1 VTMNENSDRMRGELD
16 TVYRQLEQTASR
28 LILVNQAGELTA
40 RSHDVAEIARELLA
54 SILDSVF
61 AERGLTLLYSPDG
74 TTFEVISSQGVSAE
88 ELEAFK
94 GSEAESTALWIA
106 SLREAPVT
114 RTAVEEAEEW
124 EGGLP
129 HPTFA
134 VYVPLIIMEE
144 LIGAIAVGDKTTGEA
159 YDPAELSF
167 LANLGH
173 HAAVALSHAR
183 LHTQLEKR
191 LRDLDT
197 LLKISH
203 EITST
208 LDLDRILKTVVTM
221 ASALAALRVCAIG
234 IQRRGSL
241 GLDATGGEKP
251 DRQERET
258 LERLLQFVA
267 LAGTEVS
274 ATRRDLPEGESG
286 SLLKQYF
293 EETGAHSF
301 WGIPLKDEQGVLGAY
316 CQTQMAGLPATEELE
331 LLRIMANQA
340 TVAIRNAELYN
351 QVPFIGFLEPLLEKR
366 RRLWAAGRKRI
377 RSITLGIAVLLV
389 LLLVI
394 PAPYR
399 TSGVAA
405 VFPGQRL
412 ELRSPISGVVEEVYA
427 AEGSV
432 VGPDSP
438 VGRVRSLDLELEY
451 RDVQSALER
460 ARREEAA
467 ANARGDQ
474 SAAHLAG
481 INRAALAEQATL
493 LERQLA
499 AARIASPFPAV
510 VLTPHL
516 EERRGDYLASGDV
529 FCEVGT
535 LNDLRVEIALP
546 EKDWYAVKLGQR
558 VRMKFYAYAERTFE
572 GRVDILAPAALNTQQ
587 GERVLIVTA
596 RIAAPEGVRP
606 GMTGVARVYLG
617 SHSLLWHI
625 WRPFSRFFGLRWWG

>member
-1 VTMNENSDRMRGELD
+1 
-16 TVYRQLEQTASR
+16 
-28 LILVNQAGELTA
+28 
-40 RSHDVAEIARELLA
+40 
-54 SILDSVF
+54 
-61 AERGLTLLYSPDG
+61 
-74 TTFEVISSQGVSAE
+74 
-88 ELEAFK
+88 
-94 GSEAESTALWIA
+94 
-106 SLREAPVT
+106 LREAPIARAT
-114 RTAVEEAEEW
+114 VEEAEEW

-129 HPTFA
+129 HPAFA
-134 VYVPLIIMEE
+134 VYVPLIIMED
-144 LIGAIAVGDKTTGEA
+144 LIGAIVVGNKTTGEA
-159 YDPAELSF
+159 YDPSELSF

-183 LHTQLEKR
+183 LYAQLEKR

-221 ASALAALRVCAIG
+221 ASALADLRVCAIG

-251 DRQERET
+251 DRKERET

-274 ATRRDLPEGESG
+274 ATRKELPEGESG

-293 EETGAHSF
+293 EETGAHSL

-316 CQTQMAGLPATEELE
+316 CQAQMAGLPAAEDTE

-366 RRLWAAGRKRI
+366 RRIWAAGRQRI
-377 RSITLGIAVLLV
+377 RSIALGAAALLVVLLV
-389 LLLVI
+389 I
-394 PAPYR
+394 RAPYR
-399 TSGVAA
+399 TSGVSA

-412 ELRSPISGVVEEVYA
+412 ELRSPISGVVEEVFA
-427 AEGSV
+427 SEGAI
-432 VGPDSP
+432 VGPYAP
-438 VGRVRSLDLELEY
+438 VGRVRNLDLELKY

-460 ARREEAA
+460 ARREESA
-467 ANARGDQ
+467 ANARGDV

-481 INRAALAEQATL
+481 IDRAALTEQQAL
-493 LERQLA
+493 LEKQLA
-499 AARIASPFPAV
+499 AARITPPFPAV

-535 LNDLRVEIALP
+535 LDDLRVEIALP
-546 EKDWYAVKLGQR
+546 EKDWHAVELGQR

-587 GERVLIVTA
+587 GERVLIVTS

-617 SHSLLWHI
+617 THSLLWHI
-625 WRPFSRFFGLRWWG
+625 VRPFSRFLGLRWWG

>member
-1 VTMNENSDRMRGELD
+1 MTDNNDRMRQELD

-40 RSHDVAEIARELLA
+40 RSHDVGEIARELLA

-74 TTFEVISSQGVSAE
+74 TTFEVVSAQGVSE
-88 ELEAFK
+88 GDLEAFK
-94 GSEAESTALWIA
+94 GSDAESTALWIA

-114 RTAVEEAEEW
+114 RATVEEAEEW

-129 HPTFA
+129 HPAFA
-134 VYVPLIIMEE
+134 VYVPLIIMED
-144 LIGAIAVGDKTTGEA
+144 LIGAIVVGNKTTGEP
-159 YDPAELSF
+159 YDPSELSF

-183 LHTQLEKR
+183 LYAQLEKR

-221 ASALAALRVCAIG
+221 ASALADLRVCAIG

-241 GLDATGGEKP
+241 GLDATGGDKP
-251 DRQERET
+251 DRKERET

-274 ATRRDLPEGESG
+274 ATRKDLPEGESG

-316 CQTQMAGLPATEELE
+316 CQAQMAGLPAAEDTE

-366 RRLWAAGRKRI
+366 RRIWAAGRRRI
-377 RSITLGIAVLLV
+377 GSIALGGAALLVVLLV
-389 LLLVI
+389 I
-394 PAPYR
+394 RAPYR
-399 TSGVAA
+399 TSGISA

-412 ELRSPISGVVEEVYA
+412 ELRSPIPGIVEEVFA
-427 AEGSV
+427 SEGSI
-432 VGPDSP
+432 VGPDAP
-438 VGRVRSLDLELEY
+438 VGRVRSVDLELRY
-451 RDVQSALER
+451 REVQSALER
-460 ARREEAA
+460 ARREEASA
-467 ANARGDQ
+467 SARGDNT
-474 SAAHLAG
+474 AAHLAG
-481 INRAALAEQATL
+481 INRAALTEQQAL

-499 AARIASPFPAV
+499 AARIAPPFPAV

-516 EERRGDYLASGDV
+516 EERRGDFLASGDV

-535 LNDLRVEIALP
+535 LDDLRVEIALP
-546 EKDWYAVKLGQR
+546 EKDWHAVELGQR
-558 VRMKFYAYAERTFE
+558 VKMKFYAYAERTFE

-587 GERVLIVTA
+587 GERVLIVTS

-625 WRPFSRFFGLRWWG
+625 VRPFSRFIGLRWWG